1 MVGPKIILFDGICN
15 FCNYWVSFIIRH
27 DRKKQFQFA
36 SLQSEFAKQY
46 IPENKTNASNF
57 QSVIL
62 LEGNTIRTKST
73 AALHIIKHLDFPWN
87 LCTVG
92 IIVPKFIRDYL
103 YDVIAR
109 RRYQW
114 FGKSDTCSV
123 PTEAVQD
130 RFIS

>member
-1 MVGPKIILFDGICN
+1 MSSKIILFDGICN
-15 FCNYWVSFIIRH
+15 FCNYWVNFIIRH

-36 SLQSEFAKQY
+36 SLQSEFAKQF
-46 IPENKTNASNF
+46 IPENKTNTNHF

-62 LEGNTIRTKST
+62 LEGNTLHTKST

-87 LCTVG
+87 LATVG
-92 IIVPKFIRDYL
+92 ILLPKFIRDFL
-103 YDVIAR
+103 YDVVAR

-123 PTEAVQD
+123 PAAAVQD

>member
-87 LCTVG
+87 LGTVG

-103 YDVIAR
+103 YDVVAR

>member
-1 MVGPKIILFDGICN
+1 MGPKIILFDGICN

-36 SLQSEFAKQY
+36 SLQSEFATQY
-46 IPENKTNASNF
+46 IPDNKTNANNI

-62 LEGNTIRTKST
+62 LEGNTMQTKST

-87 LCTVG
+87 LCSVG
-92 IIVPKFIRDYL
+92 IILPKFIRDYL

-123 PTEAVQD
+123 PKEAVQD